1 MSLLSKLVKT
11 ALGVGVVY
19 AAYKIGQSDGKNK
32 EKDELAAAKTELD
45 MEIDFIEGLIEE
57 YQVMPNKTR
66 KEWDNKQMLEIKL
79 EQLKRKL

>member
-1 MSLLSKLVKT
+1 MSLLGKLVKT
-11 ALGVGVVY
+11 ALGVGVIY

-57 YQVMPNKTR
+57 YRVMPNKTK
-66 KEWDNKQMLEIKL
+66 KEWDKKQMLEIKL

>member
-32 EKDELAAAKTELD
+32 EKDELVAAKTELD

-57 YQVMPNKTR
+57 YQVMPNKTQ

>member
-57 YQVMPNKTR
+57 YQVMPNKTQ